1 MCRLQPCAAAGCNPI
16 SPKQAEQLFEWG
28 LRRNA
33 NCSLCHS
40 NLGDVRLKLDEPNP
54 NPDPNPDP
62 KPKPNPKPNPSP
74 NPNPKPN
81 RGQAEHVLRLRAAL
95 PACFSAPPATRLG

>member
-62 KPKPNPKPNPSP
+62 KPKPNPKPKPK
-74 NPNPKPN
+74 PNPKPN
-81 RGQAEHVLRLRAAL
+81 PNPGQVRLARAHDAETQRHAARAI
-95 PACFSAPPATRLG
+95 GEI

>member
-62 KPKPNPKPNPSP
+62 KPKPNPKQS
-74 NPNPKPN
+74 
-81 RGQAEHVLRLRAAL
+81 GEEFVIAAREADAL
-95 PACFSAPPATRLG
+95 GATLLLG